1 MYERLSFFESEKPT
15 DFLAWIVRPNL
26 GKLSQRTVAD
36 CSGVPPR
43 FCCPLLLLFTFL
55 RRATPKLDTLLM
67 PSLFSS
73 FFVRRPNRAS
83 ETGVPSGMARP
94 VGFRSSAVLLVAAL
108 GILIGLCPKSSRAQD
123 STQVLAEGRTLHRPT
138 QQVYYYRVQ
147 ADSTILIRRE
157 RPPNGATIRLP
168 ITTLN
173 FFFDRT
179 EEHLLDP
186 EEGSEYLGIGL
197 ENQTLVLRVS
207 QRFDL
212 YVLGTLVLLV
222 LVGGP
227 LLLWLWWRL
236 AAERRRRK
244 ALVRSRRH
252 LTEGREKERER
263 LAQEIHDGPV
273 QDLHGLHM
281 QLKALPDLPDGLQ
294 TVSDELMRVTG
305 ELRALSADL
314 HPPALQR
321 FGLAAALR
329 SHVDRLRERHP
340 DLHLETDLPDDC
352 GSLSDAHALAIFR
365 IAQEA
370 LNNAVQHSNADRVRM
385 RLRCPDDTVE
395 LTIRDDGDGFSPP
408 TDWHALAEADHYG
421 LLGMRERAEAI
432 DAEVDID
439 SAPGDGTQVRLRS
452 PTDASAPSPV
462 AD

>member
-1 MYERLSFFESEKPT
+1 
-15 DFLAWIVRPNL
+15 
-26 GKLSQRTVAD
+26 
-36 CSGVPPR
+36 
-43 FCCPLLLLFTFL
+43 
-55 RRATPKLDTLLM
+55 M
-67 PSLFSS
+67 PSPFCAS
-73 FFVRRPNRAS
+73 FVRRTNRVS

-94 VGFRSSAVLLVAAL
+94 VGSLSSAVLLVAAL
-108 GILIGLCPKSSRAQD
+108 GVLIGLCPTPSQAQD

-157 RPPNGATIRLP
+157 RPPNGPSIRLP

-186 EEGSEYLGIGL
+186 EEGGEYLGIGL

-252 LTEGREKERER
+252 LTKGREKERER

-281 QLKALPDLPDGLQ
+281 QLKALPDLPDGAQ
-294 TVSDELMRVTG
+294 TIGDDLMRVTG

-329 SHVDRLRERHP
+329 SHADRLRDRHP
-340 DLHLETDLPDDC
+340 DLQIETDLPDDC
-352 GSLSDAHALAIFR
+352 GPLSDALALALFR
-365 IAQEA
+365 VAQEA
-370 LNNAVQHSNADRVRM
+370 LNNAVQHGNADRVQVQ
-385 RLRCPDDTVE
+385 LRCPDDAVR
-395 LTIRDDGDGFSPP
+395 LKIRDDGDGFAPP
-408 TDWHALAEADHYG
+408 SDWHALAEEDHYG

-432 DAEVDID
+432 GAEFDID
-439 SAPGDGTQVRLRS
+439 SAPGEGTRIRLRC
-452 PTDASAPSPV
+452 TRAPSVSP
-462 AD
+462 AAPEPETA